1 MNKFKLKLNLDE
13 TSELSTPKKPKLGI
27 NSFSPMT
34 TSYFQPIKPDLANM
48 SLLDLVDKFL
58 QGRPNEIAK
67 NVIQKLSSSNPSKN
81 SLTFSSIIN
90 TFVSK
95 GSHGIRNF
103 DINEPNNPKYRSYVY
118 VSDNYVAKVYNYD
131 CGELSEYML
140 VKEIAYQIYA
150 SELTSICNFKT
161 PLVQNYGKLLK
172 RDVRD
177 QTLVQGYPF
186 DCIMFIV
193 MDKMLYRNLQEAV
206 KDIDLNNKQTCDNI
220 SSKINTLTR
229 CLEDNHLYHNDLN
242 VENILLDYK
251 PNGDIQLGL
260 IDYGN
265 ANSDA
270 TSFTDWEY
278 TCDKLKGIHQKS
290 PYDITTSF
298 SPFGGKRR
306 NQRSRKLRS
315 RKLRSRKLKS
325 RKLKS
330 HSLRHR

>member
-1 MNKFKLKLNLDE
+1 MNRFKLKLSLDTPE
-13 TSELSTPKKPKLGI
+13 EFSSPKKPKLTMVP
-27 NSFSPMT
+27 FT
-34 TSYFQPIKPDLANM
+34 TSYFQPIKENLASM
-48 SLLDLVDKFL
+48 SLPNLVDKFL

-90 TFVSK
+90 TFASN

-118 VSDNYVAKVYNYD
+118 MSDNYVAKVYNYD

-177 QTLVQGYPF
+177 QALVQGYPF

-193 MDKMLYRNLQEAV
+193 MDKMLYRNLQDAV

-265 ANSDA
+265 ANGDA

-278 TCDKLKGIHQKS
+278 TCDKLKGIYQKS

-306 NQRSRKLRS
+306 RQRQRSLKRRSLRKRSCKSRS
-315 RKLRSRKLKS
+315 RTR
-325 RKLKS
+325 
-330 HSLRHR
+330 RHR